1 MKMNFENEVEDNDKG
16 ENLVAIMVWGVPR
29 AH

>member
-16 ENLVAIMVWGVPR
+16 ENLVAITVWGVPR

>member
-1 MKMNFENEVEDNDKG
+1 MKFSFENEVGDDGRG
-16 ENLVAIMVWGVPR
+16 ENLSIIMVWGVPR